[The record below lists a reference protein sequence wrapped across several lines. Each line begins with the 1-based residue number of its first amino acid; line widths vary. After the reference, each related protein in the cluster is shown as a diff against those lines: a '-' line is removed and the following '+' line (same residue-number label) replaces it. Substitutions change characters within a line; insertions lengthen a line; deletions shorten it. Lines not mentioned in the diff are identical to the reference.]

1 MDMKNIVKGPAE
13 FQPVPQCSLGQYL
26 YERMQLH
33 SANVAQVNAVTGETR
48 TFAEVLKRSLS
59 LADSL
64 RTMGMK
70 SGDALSVLSE
80 NSLDFCLPVF
90 AALYMGVACAPLNP
104 TYTEREMAHAL
115 NISKPKIVFCSE
127 ATVHTLENVAKEL
140 SFIKHIV
147 VFGNVVSHRYI
158 PLSRLLRDTSQC
170 FKPVSVNPREQVA
183 CILCSSGTT
192 GLPKG
197 VMLTHSN
204 ILYSVNHLQD
214 PRYGDLTTEMTHLA
228 LLPFFHAYAFV
239 YQIGSFCA
247 GSKSVVVPKFEE
259 VLFLKA
265 IQDHK
270 VTRLTLVPPLLV
282 FLAKHPIVS
291 HYDLS
296 SLKDIKCGAAPVSR
310 EIQEQVTKRLGI
322 KSIRQ
327 GYGMTETT
335 LASTMTPTGK
345 NKYGSSGVVVPST
358 EAKVIDVETG
368 VTLGPHL
375 KGELCFR
382 GPIIMKGYCGD
393 SAATGET
400 IDSQGWLHTGDIGY
414 FDNDGYFFIV
424 DRVKELIKYKGFQVP
439 PAELEAVLL
448 SHPKIKDA
456 AVTSIPDVTAG
467 ELPMAFVVKQQGVSL
482 TEEEVLSFVAG
493 LVSPQKRLRGGVRF
507 VDAIPKTASGKILRR
522 LLKNITVSKL

>member
-1 MDMKNIVKGPAE
+1 MHTRNIIQGPSE
-13 FQPVPQCSLGQYL
+13 FLPVPQCSLGQHL
-26 YERMQLH
+26 YERLQLH
-33 SANVAQVNAVTGETR
+33 GGNVAQVNAVTGETR
-48 TFAEVLKRSLS
+48 TFSEILKRSLS

-64 RTMGMK
+64 RTIGIK
-70 SGDALSVLSE
+70 SGDALTILSE
-80 NSLDFCLPVF
+80 NSLDFCLPVL

-104 TYTEREMAHAL
+104 TYTEREMMHAL
-115 NISKPKIVFCSE
+115 NISKPKVVFCSE
-127 ATVHTLENVAKEL
+127 ATVQALENVAKEL

-147 VFGNVVSHRYI
+147 VFGNIVCHRYI
-158 PLSRLLRDTSQC
+158 PFSTLVRDTSLC
-170 FKPVSVNPREQVA
+170 FKPVKVNPREQVA

-204 ILYSVNHLQD
+204 ILYSVNHLRD
-214 PRYGDLTTEMTHLA
+214 PRYGNLTSEITHLG
-228 LLPFFHAYAFV
+228 LLPFFHAYAFI
-239 YQIGSFCA
+239 YQIGNFCA
-247 GSKSVVVPKFEE
+247 GSKCVVMPKFDE

-282 FLAKHPIVS
+282 FLAKHPMVS
-291 HYDLS
+291 QYDLS
-296 SLKDIKCGAAPVSR
+296 SLTDIKCGAAPISR

-322 KSIRQ
+322 NNIRQ

-335 LASTMTPTGK
+335 LASLMTPSGE
-345 NKYGSSGVVVPST
+345 NKYGSSGIVVPST
-358 EAKVIDVETG
+358 EVKVIDVETG
-368 VTLGPHL
+368 VALGPYQ
-375 KGELCFR
+375 KGELCFK

-393 SAATGET
+393 NAATGET
-400 IDSQGWLHTGDIGY
+400 IDGEGWLHTGDIGY
-414 FDNDGYFFIV
+414 FDSDNYFFIV

-456 AVTSIPDVTAG
+456 AVTSVPDVEAG
-467 ELPMAFVVKQQGVSL
+467 ELPLAYVVKQQGVSL
-482 TEEEVLSFVAG
+482 TEEEVISFVAG

-507 VDAIPKTASGKILRR
+507 VNAIPKTASGKILRR
-522 LLKNITVSKL
+522 LLKDITISKL